1 MDRTIE
7 LVKILKQ
14 AGAADD
20 VVVRTLLLLDDQ
32 TGAPTPSAAPVPVP
46 LPLPVTVQSRGFA
59 QVKFSP
65 APGKH
70 SNVVVPVPLMQ
81 ALVRRLGSREAAYEE
96 VRKLARTQPWSGR
109 SRSQRVCEELRR
121 LLSA

>member
-1 MDRTIE
+1 
-7 LVKILKQ
+7 
-14 AGAADD
+14 
-20 VVVRTLLLLDDQ
+20 
-32 TGAPTPSAAPVPVP
+32 
-46 LPLPVTVQSRGFA
+46 VQSRGFA

-81 ALVRRLGSREAAYEE
+81 ALVQRLGGREAAYEE
-96 VRKLARTQPWSGR
+96 VRKLARAQPWSGR
-109 SRSQRVCEELRR
+109 ARSQRVCEELRR